1 MNIDWKDYKLYLEKL
16 GFSKEQ
22 IREVKKIR
30 ENKKY
35 ERMTP
40 EQFKFLMNA
49 GIIKRTRKLKKLR
62 TLIVVGNQILYLDT
76 HHKAYNY
83 CGYFIDEI

>member
-62 TLIVVGNQILYLDT
+62 TLIVVGNQILYLDI

-83 CGYFIDEI
+83 CGYFVDEI